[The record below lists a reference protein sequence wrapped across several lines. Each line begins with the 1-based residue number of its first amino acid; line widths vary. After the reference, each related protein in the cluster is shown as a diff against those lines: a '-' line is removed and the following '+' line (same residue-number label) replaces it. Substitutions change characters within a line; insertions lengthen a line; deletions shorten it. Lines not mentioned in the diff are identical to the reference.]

1 MVQFY
6 LFTAINTHTNNGI
19 ATKSNLFRDRFS
31 LSDDLTDN
39 PFPFRISNQ
48 LLLERLLKYL
58 FDLAKLFFFLDSIF
72 LGKESAVIKTVGQQS
87 VEASKNITNS
97 KSTIS

>member
-1 MVQFY
+1 MG
-6 LFTAINTHTNNGI
+6 HTNNGI
-19 ATKSNLFRDRFS
+19 ATKSNLFRDSFS
-31 LSDDLTDN
+31 LSDNLSDN

-72 LGKESAVIKTVGQQS
+72 LGQKSAVIKTVGQ
-87 VEASKNITNS
+87 
-97 KSTIS
+97 